1 MAHNDI
7 AVDPASAARL
17 AEAGL
22 ELRRMAN
29 DGSELVA
36 WHGAQARGFL
46 ETERTAVQD
55 AAVAERWRGRRLI
68 GVLDPT
74 GPQPDWPVGT
84 VSSWVAALSLPGG
97 TAPAWAISSVTVA
110 PTHHR
115 RGIARALL
123 EGELRA
129 AASAGVPI
137 ASLTVTESPLY
148 GRYGFAPAVSVATL
162 SIDVKRASWT
172 GPVAPG
178 RVDFVTREQWRREAP
193 ALADRVFAQRPGELT
208 ASDGHWDHIAGTA
221 ADADRPERIRTVR
234 YRDVHDEVQGLLAYT
249 VTENTEDYTRSRVDV
264 RALVAADDAAS
275 AALWRFLVELD
286 LVQTVVAT
294 EQSIDEPVLWMIS
307 DRRAATVT
315 LHDHH
320 YVRILDVT
328 AALQA
333 RRYRRPGRLLLQITD
348 TLGLAG
354 GAFVLTV
361 DDDGSASV
369 APASARAT
377 APVTLTAD
385 VVALSALLL
394 GQVSARTLAAAG
406 RLSATDAGAVADVFG
421 WDPPARLS
429 YWY

>member
-1 MAHNDI
+1 MAHDDI
-7 AVDPASAARL
+7 AADAASAARL

-29 DGSELVA
+29 EGPELVA

-46 ETERTAVQD
+46 ETERTAAQD
-55 AAVAERWRGRRLI
+55 AVAAQTWRGRRLI
-68 GVLDPT
+68 GVLDRT
-74 GPQPDWPVGT
+74 GSQPDWPVGT

-97 TAPAWAISSVTVA
+97 AAPAWAISSVTVA
-110 PTHHR
+110 ATHRR

-123 EGELRA
+123 EGELRTA
-129 AASAGVPI
+129 AAVGVPI

-148 GRYGFAPAVSVATL
+148 GRYGFAPAVSVATV
-162 SIDVKRASWT
+162 SIDVKRAGWA

-193 ALADRVFAQRPGELT
+193 ALGARVFAQRPGELA
-208 ASDGHWDHIAGTA
+208 ASDGYWDHVAGTA
-221 ADADRPERIRTVR
+221 ADADRPERIRAVC
-234 YRDVHDEVQGLLAYT
+234 YRDDAGRVQGLLAYT
-249 VTENTEDYTRSRVDV
+249 VTENTSDFTRSRVDV
-264 RALVAADDAAS
+264 RALIAAGDAAS

-294 EQSIDEPVLWMIS
+294 EQSIDDPVLWMIS

-320 YVRILDVT
+320 YVRILDVA

-348 TLGLAG
+348 TLGIAG

-369 APASARAT
+369 TPASARAT

-385 VVALSALLL
+385 IAALSALLL

-406 RLSATDAGAVADVFG
+406 RLNATDAGAVADVFG